1 MRRHILPALAAAS
14 VVGFAGSVAA
24 RQSPEPEGKVLATP
38 ADASKEHG
46 VLVGRAKAG
55 GMLIQLSWNWNP
67 QKVCGC

>member
-38 ADASKEHG
+38 ADASKEKHG
-46 VLVGRAKAG
+46 VLVGLASAG
-55 GMLIQLSWNWNP
+55 DMPIQPDRDLGRLY
-67 QKVCGC
+67 GC